1 MNQKFEKESLPP
13 SADRLALGMREMGYT
28 FKGAIADLVDNS
40 ISAGASN
47 VDIFIEAIF
56 GGFIRVGV
64 VDDGYG
70 LNLEQIRDAM
80 KYGSEEKHDPDS
92 LSKFG
97 LGLKTASSAF
107 SKKFSLISRAADSTE
122 VCFATWDI
130 DEIVRLNDWILLK
143 GIASAD
149 YIEILDRFVLANGTL
164 VLWEN
169 IDKLIP
175 DKSRHKANE
184 VKKLIRLYESEL
196 LEHLSLVFQRFIDPS
211 KFPEITHSVKIRVNG
226 VEIVAF
232 DPFCEEEK
240 DTTIIVE
247 KPYELVLPSGKKGLI
262 SIRGFVIPR
271 RERFSTSEA
280 ETNARIG
287 NQNQGLFIYRKN
299 RLITGPDWQGIYK
312 PEPHY
317 SLARVDISFN
327 PDLDEILKVG
337 VRKSDITLDQDI
349 KEFLSTDI
357 LPLVRNYAS
366 TRYREGQRPVITD
379 PHSSIHKGS
388 NKAVGNVEKELGD
401 VKVVSVDN
409 AKNMATI
416 ENRFGTSTIRLLT
429 PTEEHKDEPF
439 ITTAGS
445 LVDGVFWEPVIHEK
459 RRAVAINTGHPFYD
473 RVYLPSKQT
482 EVVIQ
487 SFDRLIW
494 ALALGEMSTTNE
506 RVKDFYEQLRIDV
519 SRYLRKLSE
528 TLPESDSQN
537 A

>member
-1 MNQKFEKESLPP
+1 MKQEIEVESLPP
-13 SADRLALGMREMGYT
+13 SANRLALGMREMGYT

-40 ISAGASN
+40 ISAGATN
-47 VDIFIEAIF
+47 IDIFIEAIF
-56 GGFIRVGV
+56 GGYVRVGV
-64 VDDGYG
+64 VDDGHG
-70 LNLEQIRDAM
+70 LELNQIRDAM
-80 KYGSEEKHDPDS
+80 KYGSDAKHDLDS

-107 SKKFSLISRAADSTE
+107 SKKFSMISRTKASNE
-122 VCFATWDI
+122 VYFATWDI
-130 DEIVRLNDWILLK
+130 DEIVRVNDWKISK
-143 GIASAD
+143 GKANTD
-149 YIEILDRFVLANGTL
+149 QVEILDRFVKNNGTL

-175 DKSRHKANE
+175 EKSRHKANE
-184 VKKLIRLYESEL
+184 VKKIIKINESDL
-196 LEHLSLVFQRFIDPS
+196 LEHLSLVFQRFLEPKKYDSIS
-211 KFPEITHSVKIRVNG
+211 QQVKIRVNG
-226 VEIVAF
+226 KEVEAF
-232 DPFCEEEK
+232 DPFCEDEQ
-240 DTTIIVE
+240 DTTVIIN
-247 KPYELVLPSGKKGLI
+247 KPYELVLPSGKKGVI
-262 SIRGFVIPR
+262 TIRGFVIPR
-271 RERFSTSEA
+271 RERFSTPEA
-280 ETNARIG
+280 ESAARIG

-317 SLARVDISFN
+317 SLARVDISFD

-349 KEFLSTDI
+349 KEFLSTEI

-366 TRYREGQRPVITD
+366 TRYREGQRPTLVD
-379 PHSSIHKGS
+379 PDASIHKGS
-388 NKAVGNVEKELGD
+388 NKAVGNVEKDLGEI
-401 VKVVSVDN
+401 KIVSTDD
-409 AKNMATI
+409 AKNVATI
-416 ENRFGTSTIRLLT
+416 ENRFGTSTVRLLK
-429 PTEEHKDEPF
+429 PTEGHKDEPF
-439 ITTAGS
+439 ITTAET
-445 LVDGVFWEPVIHEK
+445 LIDGVFWEPVIHES
-459 RRAVAINTGHPFYD
+459 RRAVAINASHPFYD

-528 TLPESDSQN
+528 TLPESESYN
-537 A
+537 G